1 MALIFRLSTLALFL
15 MMAPHADAFTLMATG
30 LQPWETRDLRFRLN
44 PQDCPAGVAQALD
57 RALAIW
63 NSVPTSG
70 LRLSRGADS
79 TQTPAELKA
88 RTATDVPLIVCDAS
102 FTVSNWGTGVTAS
115 VVPAIGL
122 IYGANPIRGGG
133 LALNVEAGAGAN
145 VANYDS
151 ERLAIFIAHEMGHV
165 LGLGH
170 SGESTALMYFN
181 ASSKQTLALG
191 DDDVDGI
198 TYLYGRDELFRGDPL
213 FGACGSVAF
222 HSGKSLGGPSASGT
236 ALVALLL
243 PIILALALRARRR
256 AREGRSI

>member
-1 MALIFRLSTLALFL
+1 MALILSLL
-15 MMAPHADAFTLMATG
+15 MVVVPQAHAFTLMATG
-30 LQPWETRDLRFRLN
+30 LQPWETRDLQFRLN
-44 PQDCPAGVAQALD
+44 PQDCPASVAQAID

-63 NSVPTSG
+63 NSVPTSS

-102 FTVSNWGTGVTAS
+102 FTASNWGTGVTAS

-122 IYGANPIRGGG
+122 IYGSNPIRGGG
-133 LALNVEAGAGAN
+133 LALNVESGAGAN
-145 VANYDS
+145 VSNYDS

-191 DDDVDGI
+191 DDDVDGL

-213 FGACGSVAF
+213 FGACGSV
-222 HSGKSLGGPSASGT
+222 SIDPGRYPGGPSPSTAPIAFMI
-236 ALVALLL
+236 ALVF
-243 PIILALALRARRR
+243 PIALALRTRRR
-256 AREGRSI
+256 VR